1 VKRPGP
7 KRAPAWGAEI
17 APGRPH
23 RRPHRRPH
31 GAQSVVLIVLTVL
44 TVLVF
49 LLALAW
55 PTGGAFAQTAELV
68 DRSALRVCADPA
80 NMPFSDEAQEG
91 FENKV
96 AALIGE
102 KLGLPVVYTWFPQVT
117 GFVRN
122 TLRANKCDLI
132 VGFAQ
137 GHELVQ
143 NTNHYYRSAYVFLA
157 PSGSDLATV
166 ESLDDPR
173 LKGRRL
179 GIIAGTPPATVLAL
193 NGLAAQ
199 MRPYHLVVDR
209 RFFAPAEE
217 MIADMASGEIDAGIL
232 WGPIG
237 GYYAMKSEV
246 PMTVVPLVRE
256 TKGPRMAYRITMGI
270 RPNEPEW
277 KHQLNELIAAN
288 QDEINAILLDY
299 GVPLLDEQ
307 DHAITE

>member
-1 VKRPGP
+1 MKRPGP
-7 KRAPAWGAEI
+7 KRPPAWA
-17 APGRPH
+17 ADFAH
-23 RRPHRRPH
+23 RRPHTRRH
-31 GAQSVVLIVLTVL
+31 QRRHRRHSVVLV
-44 TVLVF
+44 VLVF

-55 PTGGAFAQTAELV
+55 QSGGALAQTAELV

-157 PSGSDLATV
+157 PSASDLATV

-209 RFFAPAEE
+209 RFFAPAEQ
-217 MIADMASGEIDAGIL
+217 MIADIASGEIDAGIL

-237 GYYAMKSEV
+237 GYYAMQSEV

-277 KHQLNELIAAN
+277 KHQLNELIAAY
-288 QDEINAILLDY
+288 QDDINAILLDY

-307 DHAITE
+307 DRAIAE